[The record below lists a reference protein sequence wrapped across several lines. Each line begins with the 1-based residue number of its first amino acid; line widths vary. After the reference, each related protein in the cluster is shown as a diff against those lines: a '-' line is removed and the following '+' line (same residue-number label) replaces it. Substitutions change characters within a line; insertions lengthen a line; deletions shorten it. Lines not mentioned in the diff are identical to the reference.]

1 MADFNN
7 MNDNIKIYN
16 LEPYV
21 LIDGVSGTYNIAQG
35 QGALCANTIGNFN
48 IGSGLGALN
57 CNETGC
63 HNIAIGP
70 VALNDNITGNT
81 NVAIGCAAGFY
92 ETGSNKLH
100 IANCQNCTLI
110 CGDFAN
116 KTVQIDGCVCATCA
130 IQPASGADGS
140 FPNNSIYYST
150 TASKLVYKDSGGTVN
165 DLY

>member
-57 CNETGC
+57 CNETG
-63 HNIAIGP
+63 
-70 VALNDNITGNT
+70 V
-81 NVAIGCAAGFY
+81 Y
-92 ETGSNKLH
+92 
-100 IANCQNCTLI
+100 
-110 CGDFAN
+110 
-116 KTVQIDGCVCATCA
+116 VQHVQYNLQVVQMEVFQIIVYI
-130 IQPASGADGS
+130 IQQ
-140 FPNNSIYYST
+140 
-150 TASKLVYKDSGGTVN
+150 LQVN
-165 DLY
+165 